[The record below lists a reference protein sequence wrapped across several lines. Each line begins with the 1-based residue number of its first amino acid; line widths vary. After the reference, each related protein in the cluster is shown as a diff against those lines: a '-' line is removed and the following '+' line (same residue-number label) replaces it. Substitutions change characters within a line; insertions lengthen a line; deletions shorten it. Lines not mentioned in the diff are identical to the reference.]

1 VKTKRQETGRR
12 GEELARDFLKKRGF
26 SIVETNYRCPG
37 GEIDIICRDKDY
49 LVFAEV
55 RTKTSRE
62 FGSPEES
69 ITQSKKKRM
78 LAAAYHY
85 WQVHGSSPESWRI
98 DLVAIELDKKG
109 KVSRIE
115 LIENALSE
123 L

>member
-1 VKTKRQETGRR
+1 MKTKRQETGRR
-12 GEELARDFLKKRGF
+12 GEELARAFLKKRGF
-26 SIVETNYRCPG
+26 SIVETNYRCPE
-37 GEIDIICRDKDY
+37 GEIDIICRDGDC

-69 ITQSKKKRM
+69 ITQGKKKRM

-85 WQVHGSSPESWRI
+85 WQAHNNSPEWWRI
-98 DLVAIELDKKG
+98 DLVAIELDKEG

-123 L
+123 P

>member
-1 VKTKRQETGRR
+1 VKTKRQETGRL
-12 GEELARDFLKKRGF
+12 GEKLARDFLKKRCF
-26 SIVETNYRCPG
+26 RIVDTNYRCPQ
-37 GEIDIICRDKDY
+37 GEIDIICRDGEY

-85 WQVHGSSPESWRI
+85 WQAYGNSLEPWRI
-98 DLVAIELDKKG
+98 DLVAIELDKEG
-109 KVSRIE
+109 KLTRIE

-123 L
+123 S